1 VKETL
6 NRWILGE
13 AARAQREIETA
24 LTAYRFNDSANAAYR
39 FVWNI
44 FCDWYLELA
53 KPVLQGQDSAAK
65 QETRATTAYVLDQI
79 LILLHP
85 FMPFITEELW
95 AIKGQEGP
103 ARSSLLVLS
112 QWPDLSGL
120 ENDAVESEIGWIVD
134 LVSEIRSVRSEMNVP
149 ASAQILLVLV
159 APGDE
164 VEARVQRW
172 DETIRR
178 LARLSDIS
186 FAAAAPAGSA
196 QLIIRSVV
204 AALPLKGIIDLEA
217 ERQRLT
223 KDIQRLNSEII
234 KIDSKLNNVDFVR
247 RAPEDVVEENR
258 ERRAEMQAQ
267 IGKITAALEWVSQ
280 AG

>member
-1 VKETL
+1 MSC
-6 NRWILGE
+6 
-13 AARAQREIETA
+13 Q
-24 LTAYRFNDSANAAYR
+24 
-39 FVWNI
+39 
-44 FCDWYLELA
+44 
-53 KPVLQGQDSAAK
+53 QGPIC
-65 QETRATTAYVLDQI
+65 RI
-79 LILLHP
+79 LHP
-85 FMPFITEELW
+85 AWFPYCR
-95 AIKGQEGP
+95 QGP
-103 ARSSLLVLS
+103 K
-112 QWPDLSGL
+112 WPDLSGL

-149 ASAQILLVLV
+149 ASAQIPLVLV

-247 RAPEDVVEENR
+247 RAPEEVVEENR

>member
-1 VKETL
+1 
-6 NRWILGE
+6 
-13 AARAQREIETA
+13 
-24 LTAYRFNDSANAAYR
+24 
-39 FVWNI
+39 
-44 FCDWYLELA
+44 
-53 KPVLQGQDSAAK
+53 
-65 QETRATTAYVLDQI
+65 
-79 LILLHP
+79 
-85 FMPFITEELW
+85 M
-95 AIKGQEGP
+95 
-103 ARSSLLVLS
+103 LS

-120 ENDAVESEIGWIVD
+120 ENDAVEAEIGWIVD

-149 ASAQILLVLV
+149 ASAQIPLVLV

-164 VEARVQRW
+164 VEARVQLW

-247 RAPEDVVEENR
+247 RAPEEVVEENR

>member
-1 VKETL
+1 
-6 NRWILGE
+6 
-13 AARAQREIETA
+13 
-24 LTAYRFNDSANAAYR
+24 
-39 FVWNI
+39 
-44 FCDWYLELA
+44 
-53 KPVLQGQDSAAK
+53 
-65 QETRATTAYVLDQI
+65 
-79 LILLHP
+79 
-85 FMPFITEELW
+85 
-95 AIKGQEGP
+95 
-103 ARSSLLVLS
+103 
-112 QWPDLSGL
+112 
-120 ENDAVESEIGWIVD
+120 
-134 LVSEIRSVRSEMNVP
+134 VP
-149 ASAQILLVLV
+149 ASAQIPLVLV

-247 RAPEDVVEENR
+247 RAPEEVVEENR

>member
-1 VKETL
+1 
-6 NRWILGE
+6 
-13 AARAQREIETA
+13 
-24 LTAYRFNDSANAAYR
+24 
-39 FVWNI
+39 
-44 FCDWYLELA
+44 
-53 KPVLQGQDSAAK
+53 
-65 QETRATTAYVLDQI
+65 
-79 LILLHP
+79 
-85 FMPFITEELW
+85 
-95 AIKGQEGP
+95 
-103 ARSSLLVLS
+103 
-112 QWPDLSGL
+112 
-120 ENDAVESEIGWIVD
+120 
-134 LVSEIRSVRSEMNVP
+134 VP
-149 ASAQILLVLV
+149 ASAQIPLVLV